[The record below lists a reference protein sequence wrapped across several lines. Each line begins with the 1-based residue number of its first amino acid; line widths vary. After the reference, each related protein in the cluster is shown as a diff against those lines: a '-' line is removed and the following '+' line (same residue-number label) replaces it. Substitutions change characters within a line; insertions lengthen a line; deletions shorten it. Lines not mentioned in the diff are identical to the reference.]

1 MADTTVQGRVER
13 WIVENEL
20 PRSFGGTAFS
30 KRRVQLTWGGEFEF
44 DAVSA
49 DGAVVVSVSTSC
61 CKTSTGRNAIGKYHK
76 LKADALYLLHA
87 LNATRRA
94 MVFTDAGMLAH
105 FQKERSRGRFPP
117 EGAIELISANLPDDL
132 ACELQEAT
140 RSASL
145 ELSPRPASDLTRV
158 PSSLIDRD

>member
-1 MADTTVQGRVER
+1 MADTTIQGKVER

-20 PRSFGGTAFS
+20 PRSFGGMPFS
-30 KRRVQLTWGGEFEF
+30 KRRVRLTWGGEFEF

-49 DGAVVVSVSTSC
+49 DGAVVASVTTSC
-61 CKTSTGRNAIGKYHK
+61 CKTVSGRNAIGKYHK

-87 LNATRRA
+87 VDATRRA

-105 FQKERSRGRFPP
+105 FEKERSRGRFPP
-117 EGAIELISANLPDDL
+117 EGAIELISASLPDDL
-132 ACELQEAT
+132 ACELRKAT

-145 ELSPRPASDLTRV
+145 EVSPRAVSD
-158 PSSLIDRD
+158 I